1 MAVRIPSDRHETVV
15 SVLREA
21 AHVNGDVEAYV
32 ESDGRGGRRSL
43 TFAEWDRAADG
54 VAGQLARR
62 GVAKGDVVCLLLP
75 SCIDYAVLY
84 AALLR
89 LGAITSGIN
98 PRMGAGEVASIME
111 RAGPAMLVVDPEV
124 AQLPA
129 AAAAPVV
136 ARAEARTWW
145 TGEAPGT
152 RPRLASSDPVAVVWT
167 SGTTGRP
174 KGAVFDHDNLAAVAR
189 GTDVL
194 SHPGDRRLSP
204 VPFAHVGYMTRAWDE
219 IANAVTTI
227 IPPTP
232 WRADDAVRI
241 MADERVTVAQ
251 GVPTQWALMLA
262 SEELAHADLGALRVA
277 ATGAARM
284 TASMVAEV
292 RRRFGVPVVVRFTS
306 TESSLGTGTT
316 LTSSDEEVAT
326 TVGRP
331 VAGVELAI
339 VDDGGKPVPDG
350 SVGRVLLRSGA
361 AMRGYWGSGPGRGRR
376 VDELVD
382 AAATSTV
389 LGPDGWLT
397 TGDFGRLTPEGN
409 LQLSGR
415 AHERYIRGGYN
426 VYPAEVEETLSS
438 HPSVAR
444 VAVIGVSDDVLG
456 EVGVAVVVAAA
467 GAQPDLGELRAHCA
481 RELSD
486 YKAPDALVVVDELPL
501 TPMMKVD
508 PARLAALAARGADE
522 RRTTLAQS
530 RRPRAGVLGS
540 GPTGERDPTRAV
552 DEKERA

>member
-1 MAVRIPSDRHETVV
+1 MD
-15 SVLREA
+15 
-21 AHVNGDVEAYV
+21 
-32 ESDGRGGRRSL
+32 
-43 TFAEWDRAADG
+43 
-54 VAGQLARR
+54 
-62 GVAKGDVVCLLLP
+62 KGDVVCLLLP
-75 SCIDYAVLY
+75 SSIEYAVLY

-98 PRMGAGEVASIME
+98 PRMGSGEVASIVD
-111 RAGPAMLVVDPEV
+111 RARPVLLVVDPEA
-124 AQLPA
+124 AQVPA
-129 AAAAPVV
+129 AGSADVV
-136 ARAEARTWW
+136 TRAEARTWW
-145 TGEAPGT
+145 TGEGPLS

-167 SGTTGRP
+167 SGTTGQP
-174 KGAVFDHDNLAAVAR
+174 KGAVFDHANLAAVAR

-204 VPFAHVGYMTRAWDE
+204 LPFAHVGYMTRAWDE
-219 IANAVTTI
+219 IANAVTTVI
-227 IPPTP
+227 TPTP

-241 MADERVTVAQ
+241 LADERVTVAQ

-262 SEELAHADLGALRVA
+262 SEELPRADLGALRVA
-277 ATGAARM
+277 GTGAARM
-284 TASMVAEV
+284 TASMVADV
-292 RRRFGVPVVVRFTS
+292 RRSFGVPVVVRYTS
-306 TESSLGTGTT
+306 TETSLGTGTT

-339 VDDGGKPVPDG
+339 LDDRGQPVPDG

-361 AMRGYWGSGPGRGRR
+361 AMRGYWGRGPGRGRR
-376 VDELVD
+376 VDELID
-382 AAATSTV
+382 AAATRAV
-389 LGPDGWLT
+389 LAPDGWLT

-426 VYPAEVEETLSS
+426 VYPAEVEEALSS
-438 HPSVAR
+438 HPAVAR
-444 VAVIGVSDDVLG
+444 AAVVGVADDVLG
-456 EVGVAVVVAAA
+456 EVGVAVVVAAP
-467 GAQPDLGELRAHCA
+467 GGQPQLAELRAHCA

-508 PARLAALAARGADE
+508 PVRLAALAAGGAEE
-522 RRTTLAQS
+522 RRNDLAQS
-530 RRPRAGVLGS
+530 RRPGVGVLGS
-540 GPTGERDPTRAV
+540 GPTGDE